1 MITIIVFFMA
11 VLSYY
16 SLAYRYNDIE
26 FLKQVYLKE
35 IPDEII
41 ARREYN
47 INENEVTILKCV
59 LVYFL
64 FVAIALSYDIFY
76 TVYPLVSMFAD
87 KGASVICATFAG
99 IFGWACIYKYY
110 FCAENVL
117 KVISVMMVTLP
128 VIDILR
134 VFMAHF
140 AQ

>member
-47 INENEVTILKCV
+47 INENEVTILKYV

-64 FVAIALSYDIFY
+64 FVTIALTYDIFY
-76 TVYPLVSMFAD
+76 TIYPLASMFAD
-87 KGASVICATFAG
+87 NGASAICAAFSG

-110 FCAENVL
+110 LCAENVL
-117 KVISVMMVTLP
+117 KVISVMMVALP

-134 VFMAHF
+134 LFMAHF